1 LTFLLISI
9 SCSAPAQTQAEPPTP
24 AGPVA
29 RFFATGGVEERTL
42 AVESLTTRPGY
53 APERL
58 PELLHG
64 AGLFAD
70 LAPGR
75 MELAVPVGHGR
86 TRRVVVR
93 VPAGY
98 RSDRP
103 WPLLLAYHPSGGSAE
118 PMLAAVERLLGER
131 VEERV
136 VAAPHHYRQT
146 VLDHPLPVS
155 SEHAEVL
162 RAIRERLHVDSD
174 RVHLFGTSLGGYTAW
189 TLATLHADLFAGA
202 VPLASAFSFPA
213 DVPGLWPAFFPN
225 FRHLPILSVWGG
237 RDRLDV
243 PGLAGRRSA
252 GDMSS
257 LNRRLAPLLAE
268 HGAGSV
274 VHLEVPR
281 AGHGGF
287 RPPAD
292 ALARV
297 LAAERVHHPTAVRH
311 LFRYVHQAQAYWIE
325 GHEWSGPL
333 WDRPWPE
340 VRRGRGENEG
350 EALWRVIRE
359 LLGEIRGEI
368 RGQTLEVETRHL
380 ADLTVWVGDGMIDW
394 RQPVTVIHNRRE
406 VFRGRLAPDPGLA
419 LAQARRT
426 RDLDRLRW
434 AGVRIDAAAGTARVV
449 TADDP
454 YPPVLRE
461 VLGE

>member
-1 LTFLLISI
+1 
-9 SCSAPAQTQAEPPTP
+9 
-24 AGPVA
+24 
-29 RFFATGGVEERTL
+29 
-42 AVESLTTRPGY
+42 
-53 APERL
+53 
-58 PELLHG
+58 
-64 AGLFAD
+64 
-70 LAPGR
+70 
-75 MELAVPVGHGR
+75 
-86 TRRVVVR
+86 
-93 VPAGY
+93 
-98 RSDRP
+98 
-103 WPLLLAYHPSGGSAE
+103 
-118 PMLAAVERLLGER
+118 MLAAAERLLGDR
-131 VEERV
+131 IEELV

-146 VLDHPLPVS
+146 VLDHPPPVS

-162 RAIRERLHVDSD
+162 RAIRERVHVDSD
-174 RVHLFGTSLGGYTAW
+174 RVHLYGTSLGGYTAW

-202 VPLASAFSFPA
+202 VPLASTFSFPA

-225 FRHLPILSVWGG
+225 FRHLPILNVWGG
-237 RDRLDV
+237 RDRLNV

-252 GDMSS
+252 ADMST
-257 LNRRLAPLLAE
+257 LNRRLGPLLAE
-268 HGAGSV
+268 HGAASV

-297 LAAERVHHPTAVRH
+297 LAAERVHHPASVRH

-325 GHEWSGPL
+325 GHEWAGPL
-333 WDRPWPE
+333 WDRPRPE
-340 VRRGRGENEG
+340 VRRRRGESENA
-350 EALWRVIRE
+350 ALWRAIRE

-380 ADLTVWVGDGMIDW
+380 ADLTVWVGDSMIDW
-394 RQPVTVIHNRRE
+394 RQPVTVIHKRRE
-406 VFRGRLAPDPGLA
+406 VYRGRLAPDPGLA

-434 AGVRIDAAAGTARVV
+434 AGVRIDAEAGTARVV
-449 TADDP
+449 TADEP